1 MDEQQP
7 APAESAA
14 APVAIR
20 FSTHAEFGVHL
31 RDCIGRA
38 RAMLQMF
45 DPDFA
50 VFHLGQAEM
59 DGLLRKFLH
68 DGGHLMM
75 VMHSTKDIERN
86 APRFLT
92 LLRDYNHRM
101 EVRVTGRGLHHL
113 TDSFCIADHKH
124 VVRRF
129 HSDHMRGEAAFDDPA
144 AVDVPGERFTGIFAE
159 SQPGLHAATT
169 GL

>member
-7 APAESAA
+7 APAEAVPAA
-14 APVAIR
+14 VK
-20 FSTHAEFGVHL
+20 FSTQAEFETHL

-38 RAMLQMF
+38 RGTLQMF

-50 VFHLGQAEM
+50 IFHLGTTEM
-59 DGLLRKFLH
+59 DALLRKFLH

-75 VMHSTKDIERN
+75 VMHSTKEIERHS
-86 APRFLT
+86 PRFLN

-101 EVRVTGRGLHHL
+101 ECRVTGRALHHL

-129 HSDHMRGEAAFDDPA
+129 HSDHMRGEAAFDNPHA
-144 AVDVPGERFTGIFAE
+144 TDVPGERFTGIFAE